1 MVARNIGAYLTQ
13 LTAQAKRAE
22 FMTGLV
28 VIQMSMSLDGFVAG
42 PDDNMN
48 YRLGTHGGSHVF
60 DWLATGSETDSGE
73 SFFKTE
79 GANRA
84 ILDELFERIGAYVSG
99 KRTYDLANGW
109 GGRHPLNGVPVFILT
124 HYPDPNPPHG
134 ELKLTFVTDG
144 IESAIAQAKAAAG
157 GKDVSL
163 LGASPGQQALKAGLV
178 DEILISIAPILI
190 GGGVRMFENF
200 GEHEIGLGLVETT
213 SGPKASHLRYRIPK

>member
-1 MVARNIGAYLTQ
+1 
-13 LTAQAKRAE
+13 
-22 FMTGLV
+22 MTGRV
-28 VIQMSMSLDGFVAG
+28 IIQMSMSLDGFVAG
-42 PDDNMN
+42 PDDNMD
-48 YRLGTHGGSHVF
+48 YRLGTRGGSHVF
-60 DWLATGSETDSGE
+60 DWLTTGSEHYPEGT
-73 SFFKTE
+73 FLRTE

-124 HYPDPNPPHG
+124 HHPDPNPPQG
-134 ELKLTFVTDG
+134 ESKLTFVTDG
-144 IESAIAQAKAAAG
+144 VESAIAQAKAAAD

-200 GEHEIGLGLVETT
+200 GEQEIELDLVETIG
-213 SGPKASHLRYRIPK
+213 GPKASHLRYRIQK